1 MEPYLL
7 LNLKSLS
14 GCKMTTKICQHCG
27 HIGEPT
33 TQGVGSFFVDAMIWM
48 VCTSLTL
55 FSAFLP
61 IMLIPLAWTVFH
73 IMTYKSITCPK
84 CENFE
89 MVKLHSRK
97 GKAAMLRFHGESHS
111 NMHSTLPPTVAH

>member
-1 MEPYLL
+1 
-7 LNLKSLS
+7 
-14 GCKMTTKICQHCG
+14 MTTKICQHCG

-61 IMLIPLAWTVFH
+61 IMLIPLAWTIFH
-73 IMTYKSITCPK
+73 LITYKSITCPK
-84 CENFE
+84 CENFD
-89 MVKLHSRK
+89 MVKIDSRK
-97 GKAAMLRFHGESHS
+97 GKAAMARFHGESDIKFH
-111 NMHSTLPPTVAH
+111 TITPPPIAH